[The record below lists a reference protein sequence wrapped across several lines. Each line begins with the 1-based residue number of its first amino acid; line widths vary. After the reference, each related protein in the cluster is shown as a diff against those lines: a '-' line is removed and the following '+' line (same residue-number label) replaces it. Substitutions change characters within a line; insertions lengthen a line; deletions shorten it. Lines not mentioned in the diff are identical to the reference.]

1 MKSPAGLKVV
11 YRDYFAE
18 SNSPARVYR
27 DEGVIEINLNRW
39 RQLPKSHRDYI
50 LAHEEG
56 HYVLDTGDE
65 LAADQYAFEKLAG
78 KMPGSL
84 RNTVH
89 ALIDVLPG
97 QTPEQHRRMDAAVKR
112 ALKYDARHNGNQAA
126 REEYIKM
133 TGRDPLSFYGAVGLK
148 GWQVAGIIIAILTVV
163 YIILKWN

>member
-1 MKSPAGLKVV
+1 MRSPEGLRVV

-18 SNSPARVYR
+18 SNSPARVFR

-39 RQLPKSHRDYI
+39 RQLPKPQQDYI

-56 HYVLDTGDE
+56 HYVLDTSNE
-65 LAADQYAFEKLAG
+65 LAADEYAFKKLAG

-97 QTPEQHRRMDAAVKR
+97 ETPEQRHRMEASVKR
-112 ALKYDARHNGNQAA
+112 ALKYDARHNRNQEA
-126 REEYIKM
+126 RNQYIEL
-133 TGRDPLSFYGAVGLK
+133 TGCDPLSFYGAAGLK
-148 GWQVAGIIIAILTVV
+148 DWQAAGIIIAIITVA
-163 YIILKWN
+163 YIIWKWN